1 MHTFAYEYGTREF
14 FIIVTIIEKL
24 FLDLKCGNSL
34 FSQRPNFSAKLTF
47 TGVKGSQSERGSK
60 KTDIS
65 LKLYLVPKIHS
76 PEFLRDLLLF
86 LLLLKLF

>member
-14 FIIVTIIEKL
+14 FSIVTIIEKL
-24 FLDLKCGNSL
+24 FLDFKCGNSL
-34 FSQRPNFSAKLTF
+34 FSQRPNFSAKLAF
-47 TGVKGSQSERGSK
+47 TEVGVKGSQSERGSK

-76 PEFLRDLLLF
+76 PEFLRSCF
-86 LLLLKLF
+86 CCF